1 MLIMKKELIVT
12 INGKPY
18 QLAIQP
24 KTLLVELLRN
34 ELGLTGTKVACSS
47 GSCCACTV
55 IVDGKAVKSCSVLAM
70 QANGRSVL
78 TIEGLA
84 DGDKLHPLQESFIE
98 NHGLA
103 CGYCTP
109 GMILTAKALL
119 DENPNPTEQ
128 EVRRTVS
135 DHLCRCGTYPK
146 VIKSV
151 LEAAEKIRG
160 N

>member
-1 MLIMKKELIVT
+1 MKKELSLT

-18 QLAIQP
+18 ECAIEP

-34 ELGLTGTKVACSS
+34 DLGLTGTKVACSS
-47 GSCCACTV
+47 GSCCSCTV
-55 IVDGKAVKSCSVLAM
+55 LIDGKAVKSCSILAL
-70 QANGRSVL
+70 QVNRRSVL

-84 DGDKLHPLQESFIE
+84 DGDKLHPIQESFVK

-109 GMILTAKALL
+109 GMILSAKALL

-128 EVRRTVS
+128 EVRQAIS

-146 VIKSV
+146 AIKSI
-151 LEAAEKIRG
+151 LDAAKTMRG
-160 N
+160 D